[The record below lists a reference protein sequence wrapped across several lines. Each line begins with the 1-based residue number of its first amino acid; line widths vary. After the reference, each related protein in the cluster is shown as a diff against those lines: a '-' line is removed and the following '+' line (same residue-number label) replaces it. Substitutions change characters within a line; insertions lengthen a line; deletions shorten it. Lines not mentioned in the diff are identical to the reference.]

1 MRHLLACLLLSVPLV
16 GCMQPAI
23 ATTPSNN
30 PNIEV
35 DTLLTH
41 DGCTV
46 YRFRDGAYHYFV
58 RCAEARSAS
67 TASVVSCG
75 KNCSR
80 PDDIQTLRGGVV
92 ARVADEATGPKE

>member
-1 MRHLLACLLLSVPLV
+1 MRHLLASLLLVTPLV
-16 GCMQPAI
+16 GCMQPAV

-58 RCAEARSAS
+58 RCAGAPSVS
-67 TASVVSCG
+67 TTSVVSCG

-80 PDDIQTLRGGVV
+80 PEEIQTVTETS
-92 ARVADEATGPKE
+92 ARR